1 MQSTATACNVKPVEL
16 KRIRE
21 ELGMTQAQ
29 LAEAIGVH
37 RVTVAKWE
45 AGDRG
50 IPEPV
55 SRLIERIRSDKK
67 KRRK

>member
-1 MQSTATACNVKPVEL
+1 MQPSAALVRPAEF

-21 ELGMTQAQ
+21 SLALTQAQ
-29 LAEAIGVH
+29 FAEAIGVH

-55 SRLIERIRSDKK
+55 ARLVTRIQEE
-67 KRRK
+67 RRKRKP